1 MIKYSA
7 KAIKALAYL
16 FRPYN
21 DIDIYIEDTKSR
33 NMYEVLIDRILDG
46 RATVQRIFQLGG
58 KTEVL
63 RACIL
68 DQTDRSRRRL
78 YIIDGDYDL
87 INAIE
92 PPDLKYLYRL
102 NVYASE
108 NLILSEEAVIEVAYE
123 SLTNQTREEIIALI
137 DYPNFVNQ
145 LVNDLLPLFVV
156 HAIVHRIA
164 ADQNLKVHITTTNYS
179 VFKLCVHVGKVPF
192 ISESK
197 VTDRVEEIIHELCT
211 DYAQRRGDIERLV
224 DETIHRLET
233 SAHEFVHYIS
243 AKTHILPL
251 LILHL
256 KSRVQYSGS
265 IEQLKVRLA
274 RHVNPYVDPG
284 LYDAIL
290 AAAQGNI

>member
-7 KAIKALAYL
+7 RAIKALAFL

-21 DIDIYIEDTKSR
+21 DIDIYVEDTKSR
-33 NMYEVLIDRILDG
+33 NMYEVLIERILDG
-46 RATVQRIFQLGG
+46 KANVKRIFQLGG

-63 RACIL
+63 RACTL
-68 DQTDRSRRRL
+68 DQTDRTRRRL

-92 PPDLKYLYRL
+92 PPDLRYLYRL

-108 NLILSEEAVIEVAYE
+108 NLLLAEEAVSEVAYE
-123 SLTNQTREEIIALI
+123 SLTNQTREQIIPLI
-137 DYPNFVNQ
+137 DYRNFINQ
-145 LVNDLLPLFVV
+145 LVEQLLPLFVV

-164 ADQNLKVHITTTNYS
+164 AEQNLPIHIETTNFS
-179 VFKLCVHVGKVPF
+179 VFKLCVHVGKVP
-192 ISESK
+192 SLSASK
-197 VTDRVEEIIHELCT
+197 VADRIEEIIHELSAN
-211 DYAQRRGDIERLV
+211 YAQPRADIDRMV
-224 DETIHRLET
+224 TETIHRLET
-233 SAHEFVHYIS
+233 SAHEFIHYIS

-256 KSRVQYSGS
+256 KSKVRYSGS

-274 RHVNPYVDPG
+274 RHVNLNVDAG
-284 LYDAIL
+284 LYGAIL
-290 AAAQGNI
+290 AAAQGEL